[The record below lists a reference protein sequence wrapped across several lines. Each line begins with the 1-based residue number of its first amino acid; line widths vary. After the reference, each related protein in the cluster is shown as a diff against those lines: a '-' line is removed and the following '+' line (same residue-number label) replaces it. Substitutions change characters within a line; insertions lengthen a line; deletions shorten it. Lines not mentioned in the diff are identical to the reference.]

1 MDRERQKKVLY
12 TKYLLRMVYN
22 DNNIDNNNNEQQVY
36 TITATFFTGSNFIM
50 FYSFFVVVWG
60 KSYKFSYL
68 SWNAKSFDRHVIS
81 FDHNIVVGIFC
92 LYHSQEKMD
101 GTAVVLAVAVPDNAM
116 VEDQ

>member
-22 DNNIDNNNNEQQVY
+22 DNNIDNNNEQQVY
-36 TITATFFTGSNFIM
+36 TITATFFYWFNFHNVLL
-50 FYSFFVVVWG
+50 FFVVVWG

-81 FDHNIVVGIFC
+81 FDHNIVVGIILFVSFIGKNGWNC
-92 LYHSQEKMD
+92 RSS
-101 GTAVVLAVAVPDNAM
+101 GSSSS
-116 VEDQ
+116 